1 MLLWKCH
8 FIVYEM
14 KSASTGTYNESHVA
28 KFIKFME
35 MMRMTET
42 AEHYEQLVLEEDGLV
57 AKIRLCE
64 ECQWMLLELLSRH
77 GETGRDIGEEIVTT
91 VHTIEQDLRTE
102 LLHLRLEKGIMSES
116 MRKLDNPATLMP
128 RCARTTVSL
137 SDEVD

>member
-1 MLLWKCH
+1 
-8 FIVYEM
+8 
-14 KSASTGTYNESHVA
+14 
-28 KFIKFME
+28 
-35 MMRMTET
+35 MTET